1 MNKLKA
7 RREALNLTQKQVAER
22 IGIKEIIN
30 VELLEEV
37 YRKRIHEVNGKTC
50 IPIEVMEKAVVLEI
64 YKMLSVIFEKR
75 ENKGGNGQK
84 KSK

>member
-7 RREALNLTQKQVAER
+7 RREELNLTQKQVAER

-37 YRKRIHEVNGKTC
+37 YRKGYTKSMGKR
-50 IPIEVMEKAVVLEI
+50 V
-64 YKMLSVIFEKR
+64 FR
-75 ENKGGNGQK
+75 
-84 KSK
+84 